1 MARALQ
7 ISSLLSVLSVAAAQ
21 TPVTVQ
27 TLLGP
32 VAGTLQSADATSID
46 AIRPSVETFFG
57 IPYAEPPIG
66 KLRFA
71 PAKPKPAWG
80 PSVIKAQA
88 YGNACHQDGA
98 AETHSE
104 DCLFLNIW
112 RKPGT
117 QAGAQL
123 PVMFWIHG
131 GAFTSGSG
139 NRSTICSPVCFCQQ
153 LIIIATSI

>member
-27 TLLGP
+27 TPLGP
-32 VAGTLQSADATSID
+32 VAGTLQPADATSID
-46 AIRPSVETFFG
+46 AIRPAVETFFG

-80 PSVIKAQA
+80 PSGDTLKPLKAQA
-88 YGNACHQDGA
+88 YSRNSFRG
-98 AETHSE
+98 
-104 DCLFLNIW
+104 LFVSKHL
-112 RKPGT
+112 
-117 QAGAQL
+117 A
-123 PVMFWIHG
+123 
-131 GAFTSGSG
+131 
-139 NRSTICSPVCFCQQ
+139 
-153 LIIIATSI
+153 